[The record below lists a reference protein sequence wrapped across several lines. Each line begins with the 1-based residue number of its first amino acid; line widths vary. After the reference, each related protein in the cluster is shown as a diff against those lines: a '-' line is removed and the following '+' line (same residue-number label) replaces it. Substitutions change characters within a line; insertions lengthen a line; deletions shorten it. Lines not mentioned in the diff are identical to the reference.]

1 MKNLLGAAG
10 EAAAARYL
18 RAKGYEIEAAN
29 VRSRFGEIDL
39 IAKKGAYIV
48 FVEVKTR
55 KSAAFA
61 KPREHVTQAKL
72 QKIQKTALLY
82 LAEHP
87 TKLQPRFDV
96 IEVYLSD
103 AKGEPSIEHLENVYE
118 CSVF

>member
-18 RAKGYEIEAAN
+18 RAKGYTIEAAN
-29 VRSRFGEIDL
+29 IRSRFGEVDL
-39 IAKKGAYIV
+39 VATNRAYIV

-61 KPREHVTQAKL
+61 RPMEHVTARKL
-72 QKIQKTALLY
+72 EKIKATALLY
-82 LAEHP
+82 LSEHP

-96 IEVYLSD
+96 IEVYLPNGP
-103 AKGEPSIEHLENVYE
+103 AGEPAHIEHLENVL
-118 CSVF
+118 C